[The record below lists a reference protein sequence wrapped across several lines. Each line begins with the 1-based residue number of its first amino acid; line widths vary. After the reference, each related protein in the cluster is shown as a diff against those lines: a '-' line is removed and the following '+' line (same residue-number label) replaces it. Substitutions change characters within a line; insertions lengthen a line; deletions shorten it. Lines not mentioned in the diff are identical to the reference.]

1 MISQRIMKGY
11 MNRVFVKI
19 IFVVALVIQ
28 VSIIW
33 ATDSSQTECEDCNVT
48 DTCSQSD
55 SADSMPS
62 TLGE

>member
-1 MISQRIMKGY
+1 MIRILFKL
-11 MNRVFVKI
+11 

-28 VSIIW
+28 ASIIW

-55 SADSMPS
+55 SADNMSS
-62 TLGE
+62 ELGE

>member
-28 VSIIW
+28 VFIIW

-48 DTCSQSD
+48 DTCS
-55 SADSMPS
+55 
-62 TLGE
+62 

>member
-1 MISQRIMKGY
+1 MKGY

-33 ATDSSQTECEDCNVT
+33 ATEPSQANCEDCNVT

-55 SADSMPS
+55 SADNMSS
-62 TLGE
+62 ELGE